1 MKRQKSILVLDD
13 EPEIGEV
20 ILDLL
25 TPVYQE
31 VVFCSAPSK
40 AKEIVSER
48 SFSMILTDV
57 QMPELRGQDFVK
69 FVRSIGRIDPI
80 IFITGNATKDF
91 LLSAV
96 RLGASD
102 VIEKPFEINEL
113 LQTIERAFELEK
125 RRYQLYE
132 TIFTKEDAENS
143 IGGQKKMIGLLQ
155 AVRDKKSGS

>member
-13 EPEIGEV
+13 EHEIGEI

-31 VVFCSAPSK
+31 VVFCSSPNK
-40 AKEIVSER
+40 AKELITER
-48 SFSMILTDV
+48 SFSMILSDV
-57 QMPELRGQDFVK
+57 HMPELKGPDFVK
-69 FVRSIGRIDPI
+69 FVRSLGKIDPI
-80 IFITGNATKDF
+80 IFITGNATKDV

-102 VIEKPFEINEL
+102 IIEKPFEDDEL

-125 RRYQLYE
+125 RRYKLYE
-132 TIFTKEDAENS
+132 TIFTQENAENS
-143 IGGQKKMIGLLQ
+143 IGGQKRMIGLLQ
-155 AVRDKKSGS
+155 VVNDKK